1 MAASIGEDLTN
12 AMSTPMTPRK
22 RIQMHFDVATDDQA
36 AELSAAYE
44 EVVSGKRT
52 RISTAA
58 EDTHEVMER
67 ARSGLQRIVKAIEEH
82 PGTGQT
88 RRLVRFLAGV
98 YNGSDFPFDLTDLRA
113 LDADLAN
120 ACIDYLNYDRLAK
133 AEVHTHLPDGGRQ
146 MEWFIA
152 QHGIR
157 PQIHLSSREE
167 HESRLHAIAER
178 LERNPD
184 DLIKEALADLLA
196 RREDK
201 AFGGLLATQAS
212 PDSDRPL
219 VHARLLRD
227 GANEPLCG
235 ATDGP
240 WSVRGFDFLHLTCY
254 QCQTL
259 VLNPKRAPA

>member
-1 MAASIGEDLTN
+1 
-12 AMSTPMTPRK
+12 MTPRK

-44 EVVSGKRT
+44 EIILGKRT

-58 EDTHEVMER
+58 EDAHEVMER
-67 ARSGLQRIVKAIEEH
+67 ARTGLLRIVKAIEEH
-82 PGTGQT
+82 PGTGQA

-113 LDADLAN
+113 LDAELAN
-120 ACIDYLNYDRLAK
+120 ACIDYLNYDRLGHV
-133 AEVHTHLPDGGRQ
+133 EVHTHLPDGGRQ

-167 HESRLHAIAER
+167 HQSRLHALAER
-178 LERNPD
+178 LNREPD
-184 DLIKEALADLLA
+184 ELLKGALADLLA
-196 RREDK
+196 RHEDK
-201 AFGGLLATQAS
+201 AFVGFLATQTS
-212 PDSDRPL
+212 PDGDRPL
-219 VHARLLRD
+219 VHARLLSE
-227 GANEPLCG
+227 GAEKPLCG
-235 ATDGP
+235 AADGP
-240 WSVRGFDFLHLTCY
+240 WSARGFDFLRLTCHE
-254 QCQTL
+254 CQTL

>member
-1 MAASIGEDLTN
+1 
-12 AMSTPMTPRK
+12 
-22 RIQMHFDVATDDQA
+22 MHFDVASDDQA

-44 EVVSGKRT
+44 EIVSGKRT

-58 EDTHEVMER
+58 EDTLEVMER
-67 ARSGLQRIVKAIEEH
+67 ARTGLQRIVKAIEEH

-113 LDADLAN
+113 LDAELAN
-120 ACIDYLNYDRLAK
+120 ACIDYLNYDRLGK
-133 AEVHTHLPDGGRQ
+133 VEVHTHLPDGGRQ

-152 QHGIR
+152 QHGIQ

-167 HESRLHAIAER
+167 HESRLHALGKR
-178 LERNPD
+178 LDRDPD
-184 DLIKEALADLLA
+184 DLLKDALAELLA
-196 RREDK
+196 RHEGK
-201 AFGGLLATQAS
+201 AFGGLLATQPS

-219 VHARLLRD
+219 VHACLLIETAD
-227 GANEPLCG
+227 KPLCG

-240 WSVRGFDFLHLTCY
+240 WNARLFDFGRLTCPK
-254 QCQTL
+254 CQSL
-259 VLNPKRAPA
+259 VLHPQDDPP

>member
-1 MAASIGEDLTN
+1 
-12 AMSTPMTPRK
+12 MTPRK

-44 EVVSGKRT
+44 EVLSGKRT

-82 PGTGQT
+82 PGTGQS

-98 YNGSDFPFDLTDLRA
+98 YNGGDYPFDLTDLRA
-113 LDADLAN
+113 LDTDLAN
-120 ACIDYLNYDRLAK
+120 ACIGYLNYDRLAK

-146 MEWFIA
+146 MQWFLV

-157 PQIHLSSREE
+157 PHPHLSSYEA
-167 HESRLHAIAER
+167 HEARLHALAER
-178 LERNPD
+178 LDRDPD
-184 DLIKEALADLLA
+184 AILKDALGDLLA
-196 RREDK
+196 RNEGK
-201 AFGGLLATQAS
+201 TFGGLLANQPP
-212 PDSDRPL
+212 PDEDRPRL
-219 VHARLLRD
+219 HARNLSESV
-227 GANEPLCG
+227 AKPLCG

-240 WSVRGFDFLHLTCY
+240 WNARAFDFLRLTCRE
-254 QCQTL
+254 CQTL
-259 VLNPKRAPA
+259 VLNPKRASD

>member
-1 MAASIGEDLTN
+1 
-12 AMSTPMTPRK
+12 MTPRK

-36 AELSAAYE
+36 ADLSAAYE
-44 EVVSGKRT
+44 EVLLGKRT

-67 ARSGLQRIVKAIEEH
+67 ARAGLQRIVKAIEEH

-98 YNGSDFPFDLTDLRA
+98 YNGGDYPFDLTDLRA
-113 LDADLAN
+113 LDTDLAN

-146 MEWFIA
+146 MQWFMT

-157 PQIHLSSREE
+157 PQPRLSSTEE
-167 HESRLHAIAER
+167 HEARLHALAER
-178 LERNPD
+178 LDREPD
-184 DLIKEALADLLA
+184 AILKDALGDVLARYEGKTFGSLLA
-196 RREDK
+196 SK
-201 AFGGLLATQAS
+201 AL
-212 PDSDRPL
+212 PDEDRPL
-219 VHARLLRD
+219 IHARLLND
-227 GANEPLCG
+227 SAGSPLCG

-240 WSVRGFDFLHLTCY
+240 WNARAFDFLRLTCHE
-254 QCQTL
+254 CQTL
-259 VLNPKRAPA
+259 VLNPKRASD

>member
-1 MAASIGEDLTN
+1 
-12 AMSTPMTPRK
+12 MSTPMTPRK

-36 AELSAAYE
+36 AELNAAYE

-58 EDTHEVMER
+58 EDTLKAMER
-67 ARSGLQRIVKAIEEH
+67 AQTGLQRIVKAIEEH
-82 PGTGQT
+82 PGTGQA

-98 YNGSDFPFDLTDLRA
+98 YNGGDFPFDLTDLRA
-113 LDADLAN
+113 LDAELAN
-120 ACIDYLNYDRLAK
+120 ACIDYLNYDRSGKVEA
-133 AEVHTHLPDGGRQ
+133 HTHLPDGGRQ

-167 HESRLHAIAER
+167 HESRLQALGKR
-178 LERNPD
+178 LERDPD
-184 DLIKEALADLLA
+184 DLLKDALADLLA
-196 RREDK
+196 RHEGK
-201 AFGGLLATQAS
+201 AFGGLLATQPS

-219 VHARLLRD
+219 VHARVLSE
-227 GANEPLCG
+227 GAVEPLCG

-240 WSVRGFDFLHLTCY
+240 WSARGFDFLRLTCY
-254 QCQTL
+254 ECQIL